1 MGLGLGQ
8 QLSADGLTVSVSLSY
23 LGPGDGLLLLPLLG
37 THLSDSSTRKNL
49 ASSAF
54 VYLFAQEN
62 QVKHLALP
70 ALFSQGDQEVFAFC
84 SAVVMNWRVVTLC

>member
-8 QLSADGLTVSVSLSY
+8 QLCADGLTVSVSLSY
-23 LGPGDGLLLLPLLG
+23 LGLGDGLLLLPLLG
-37 THLSDSSTRKNL
+37 THLLDSSARKNL

-62 QVKHLALP
+62 PVKHCALRP
-70 ALFSQGDQEVFAFC
+70 LFSQDDQEVFASCF
-84 SAVVMNWRVVTLC
+84 AVVMNWRVVTLC